1 MMAYGRSF
9 SFFEKKLFIQ
19 HVWKLNLFPRMV
31 FSLEFQV
38 KIIKSIKYGN
48 SLKYKNLYLGF
59 YFVLYFVILVLCA

>member
-1 MMAYGRSF
+1 
-9 SFFEKKLFIQ
+9 
-19 HVWKLNLFPRMV
+19 MV

-59 YFVLYFVILVLCA
+59 YFVLYFVILVLNYFDYAMKHQLNYNLS